1 MAHCPIRG
9 LIMRID
15 IFRTEQARHADG
27 SFHPGWKRMS
37 LTGLFAAITALIIP
51 GSVLSQ
57 DTDDLAK
64 QLANP
69 VADLISVPL
78 QFNYD
83 RYGGHTDRYLLN
95 IQPVIPFDLGDDLN
109 LITRT
114 IIPVVSLDGPG
125 INQNGVG
132 DIVQSFFLSPKV
144 PTAGGWIWGAGP
156 VFLYPTG
163 GDGVSADT
171 FAAGPTAV
179 ALRQRGPWTYGGL
192 ANHLRSLDDNP
203 GTKINSTFL
212 NPFLSY
218 TTPTGTSYA
227 LQTEATYDWEV
238 KEWSV
243 PIGVVVTQVFTIGSQ
258 PVSIGGGVRYWAASP
273 GNGPEGWGARFNFT
287 FLFPK

>member
-1 MAHCPIRG
+1 
-9 LIMRID
+9 
-15 IFRTEQARHADG
+15 
-27 SFHPGWKRMS
+27 MS